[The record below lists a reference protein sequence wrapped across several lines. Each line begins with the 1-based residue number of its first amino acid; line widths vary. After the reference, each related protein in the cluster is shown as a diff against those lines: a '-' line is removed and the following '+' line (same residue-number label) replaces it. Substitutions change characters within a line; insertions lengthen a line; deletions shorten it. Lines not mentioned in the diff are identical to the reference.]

1 MRWGFLPVI
10 LLAAIIAGM
19 FQPPQAEASDELP
32 DLVIRSVDLKATG
45 KCNAFQPLVTGTL
58 VVKNVSNVRAPL
70 IVGSPL
76 FSVYDVENPSFF
88 DDDARPLESLAPGET
103 ATARVRIGV
112 LRNKD
117 GISGMR
123 KFVAVADPDDRIAE
137 SDERNNSYFVRVR
150 VDCP

>member
-1 MRWGFLPVI
+1 MRLGFLSTA
-10 LLAAIIAGM
+10 LASCIAASIV
-19 FQPPQAEASDELP
+19 QPASVVADELP
-32 DLVIRSVDLKATG
+32 DLVIRSVELEATG

-58 VVKNVSNVRAPL
+58 VIKNISDVRAP
-70 IVGSPL
+70 IVVGSPL

-112 LRNKD
+112 LRNK
-117 GISGMR
+117 GGVSGVR

-137 SDERNNSYFVRVR
+137 SDERNNSYFVRVP

>member
-1 MRWGFLPVI
+1 MRWVRLPAI
-10 LLAAIIAGM
+10 LLAVMA
-19 FQPPQAEASDELP
+19 ASASVTGKGSAADGLP

-45 KCNAFQPLVTGTL
+45 KCNPFEPLVVGTL
-58 VVKNVSNVRAPL
+58 VIKNISDVRAP
-70 IVGSPL
+70 IVVGSPL
-76 FSVYDVENPSFF
+76 FSVYDVEDESFF

-112 LRNKD
+112 LRDKR
-117 GISGMR
+117 GVSGVR

-137 SDERNNSYFVRVR
+137 SNERNNSYFVRVP